1 MEELYSAQTG
11 VFMELLTN
19 VQEFVL
25 GEISAR
31 EFLVIHESSYGLYKH
46 LRRLCRDESLFMQKV
61 NRRAI
66 RYDSSITA
74 EESEKLRISLEKLL
88 KDLCLISKTQD
99 QHFCWSF
106 YMKE

>member
-88 KDLCLISKTQD
+88 KDLCLISKPQD

>member
-25 GEISAR
+25 GEISVR
-31 EFLVIHESSYGLYKH
+31 EFLTIHESSYELYKH
-46 LRRLCRDESLFMQKV
+46 LKRLCREESSFMQRV
-61 NRRAI
+61 NQRAI

-74 EESEKLRISLEKLL
+74 EESEKLRLSLERMLNRF
-88 KDLCLISKTQD
+88 ISN
-99 QHFCWSF
+99 
-106 YMKE
+106 

>member
-1 MEELYSAQTG
+1 MDELYSAQTG

-25 GEISAR
+25 GEISVR
-31 EFLVIHESSYGLYKH
+31 EFLAIHECSYGLYKH
-46 LRRLCRDESLFMQKV
+46 LKNLCRDELSFMQRV

-74 EESEKLRISLEKLL
+74 EESEKLRLSLEKMLNRF
-88 KDLCLISKTQD
+88 ISN
-99 QHFCWSF
+99 
-106 YMKE
+106 

>member
-19 VQEFVL
+19 IQEFVL

-31 EFLVIHESSYGLYKH
+31 EFLAIHESSYGLYKH
-46 LRRLCRDESLFMQKV
+46 LKRLYRDESSFMQRV

-66 RYDSSITA
+66 QYDNSITA
-74 EESEKLRISLEKLL
+74 EESEKLRLSLEKMLNRF
-88 KDLCLISKTQD
+88 ISN
-99 QHFCWSF
+99 
-106 YMKE
+106 

>member
-1 MEELYSAQTG
+1 MEELYSAKTG

-46 LRRLCRDESLFMQKV
+46 LRRLCRDELLFMQKV

-88 KDLCLISKTQD
+88 NRFMSN
-99 QHFCWSF
+99 
-106 YMKE
+106 

>member
-11 VFMELLTN
+11 VFMELLMN

-31 EFLVIHESSYGLYKH
+31 EFLAIHECSYGLYKH
-46 LRRLCRDESLFMQKV
+46 LKKLCRDESSFMQRV

-74 EESEKLRISLEKLL
+74 EESEKLRLSLEKMLNRF
-88 KDLCLISKTQD
+88 ISN
-99 QHFCWSF
+99 
-106 YMKE
+106 